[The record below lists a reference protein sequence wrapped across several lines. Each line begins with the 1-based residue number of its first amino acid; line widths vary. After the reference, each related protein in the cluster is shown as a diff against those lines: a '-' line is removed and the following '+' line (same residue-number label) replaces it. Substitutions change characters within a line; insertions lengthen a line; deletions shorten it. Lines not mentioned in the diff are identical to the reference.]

1 MKRYLL
7 LAALIFPI
15 ILFSQTPVQR
25 VQGRI
30 VDRDNQKP
38 LSGVSITVMEGS
50 QGQAALSDSLGQFIL
65 DGVPAGRVR
74 LLFTM
79 VGYQEQST
87 DYLLINSAKEL
98 FLAIE
103 MEEERKVQDGV
114 TVRATRNPKTPVN
127 KFALV
132 SGRSFTAEETQ
143 RYAASANDPGRMAV
157 AFPGVQAT
165 RDTRSDI
172 IIRGNNPVGMQWRLE
187 GVDMVNPN
195 HFARKGSSGGGITI
209 FSLAMLDNSDFLTG
223 AMPGEYGDVLSGV
236 FDMHFRKGNNQETEY
251 TFKAGMIGL
260 DFATEGP
267 IKKGQS
273 SYLVNYRYSTLGL
286 LEALGIH
293 LVDERESNRF
303 QDLSF
308 NLAFSNKKNSVNW
321 NVWGIGGYSKE
332 VYSEVEDTSN
342 WKQYDDYAVYDF
354 RTKMGATGIGN
365 TVRLSEKS
373 FLRSS
378 LVYMTQRLSFL
389 DDTLNRQRIPY
400 TINDERY
407 DNSRLSL
414 ASSFNHKF
422 SATASM
428 KTGFYASMIDYSFLR
443 DRYDFSAKV
452 YENIINGSGS
462 TTLLQPYWQMSL
474 KPGTNLTINPGVHM
488 MNLTLNKKTTI
499 DPRISVQY
507 RIDSR
512 KNFTLAYGL
521 HSKILPLGSYFFRAP
536 GSSVYPNK
544 DLDMMRAHHYI
555 AAYDQ
560 LLGKGWRVHLEGYYQ
575 QLFNIPVV
583 DDPSRTFYILD
594 ELDVYASEPLVSKGK
609 GKNKGIDLSVEKFFS
624 RGLFM
629 IASFS
634 VLETT
639 YQPLNGKTY
648 NTRFNSGTA
657 GSWTGAK
664 EWKWKKSKMFQAG
677 WKMVYNGGFF
687 LSPLA
692 GISSSREPVLDEVNP
707 YSEKVPAYFRTDARF
722 ALRKD
727 KAKRAWQLA
736 LDIQNVFGLSNTD
749 GLSRRYDPGTNQW
762 LLKTQSELVPVL
774 SYQIDF

>member
-321 NVWGIGGYSKE
+321 NVWGIGGKNQGSKKE
-332 VYSEVEDTSN
+332 V
-342 WKQYDDYAVYDF
+342 
-354 RTKMGATGIGN
+354 
-365 TVRLSEKS
+365 S
-373 FLRSS
+373 FH
-378 LVYMTQRLSFL
+378 
-389 DDTLNRQRIPY
+389 
-400 TINDERY
+400 ER
-407 DNSRLSL
+407 
-414 ASSFNHKF
+414 
-422 SATASM
+422 
-428 KTGFYASMIDYSFLR
+428 
-443 DRYDFSAKV
+443 
-452 YENIINGSGS
+452 
-462 TTLLQPYWQMSL
+462 
-474 KPGTNLTINPGVHM
+474 
-488 MNLTLNKKTTI
+488 
-499 DPRISVQY
+499 
-507 RIDSR
+507 
-512 KNFTLAYGL
+512 
-521 HSKILPLGSYFFRAP
+521 
-536 GSSVYPNK
+536 
-544 DLDMMRAHHYI
+544 
-555 AAYDQ
+555 
-560 LLGKGWRVHLEGYYQ
+560 
-575 QLFNIPVV
+575 
-583 DDPSRTFYILD
+583 
-594 ELDVYASEPLVSKGK
+594 
-609 GKNKGIDLSVEKFFS
+609 
-624 RGLFM
+624 
-629 IASFS
+629 
-634 VLETT
+634 
-639 YQPLNGKTY
+639 
-648 NTRFNSGTA
+648 
-657 GSWTGAK
+657 
-664 EWKWKKSKMFQAG
+664 
-677 WKMVYNGGFF
+677 
-687 LSPLA
+687 
-692 GISSSREPVLDEVNP
+692 
-707 YSEKVPAYFRTDARF
+707 
-722 ALRKD
+722 
-727 KAKRAWQLA
+727 
-736 LDIQNVFGLSNTD
+736 
-749 GLSRRYDPGTNQW
+749 
-762 LLKTQSELVPVL
+762 
-774 SYQIDF
+774 